1 MYGAGHRSESS
12 VKSYCDRQSLEKYK
26 ESSNILA
33 KFGDDTVHEESTSAL
48 AVNDNNSMQLTQN
61 SQSNVHNVLTNLTNS
76 PTLNFL
82 ANAEFKDCQININI
96 MKNKSP

>member
-1 MYGAGHRSESS
+1 MMYQPRQRHYRG
-12 VKSYCDRQSLEKYK
+12 VKAVVLFLYKHQAFGMAEKF
-26 ESSNILA
+26 E
-33 KFGDDTVHEESTSAL
+33 
-48 AVNDNNSMQLTQN
+48 NNSMQLTQN